1 VPGPQV
7 AGHTADT
14 GAVSQHAPSESAGT
28 RQASTAAFEFVRELA
43 SELSSSTIE
52 LPSFPKVAAQVQ
64 KVLAEDSTSAER
76 VVRVLGAEPMLAARV
91 LSMANSVALAPGGKA
106 VSELRTAVT
115 RLGFDALRTA
125 VIGYALAQL
134 RSAPAFKA
142 IERPLNAFWQHS
154 VLVAALSFVLARR
167 SGRCSADTAM
177 LAGIVHGVG
186 KLYILTR
193 AMRHPALFADRV
205 SYQRIERDWHGG
217 IAKAL
222 LENWRMAD
230 EIVVAV
236 SMYSDPD
243 RELRG
248 TGAALADILE
258 VADAV
263 ARWRDAPE
271 LLGRQLEEL
280 PGAQRMAL
288 DTATCHAL
296 LDESAIELTALRA
309 ALGS

>member
-1 VPGPQV
+1 M
-7 AGHTADT
+7 
-14 GAVSQHAPSESAGT
+14 S

-64 KVLAEDSTSAER
+64 KVLSEDGASAER
-76 VVRVLGAEPMLAARV
+76 VVRVLGAEPMLATRV
-91 LSMANSVALAPGGKA
+91 LSMANSVALAPGGRAVVELKA
-106 VSELRTAVT
+106 AVA

-186 KLYILTR
+186 KLYIMTR
-193 AMRHPALFADRV
+193 AMRHPALFADRL

-236 SMYSDPD
+236 SLYGDPG
-243 RELRG
+243 REARG
-248 TGAALADILE
+248 VAAALADILE
-258 VADAV
+258 VADAL
-263 ARWRDAPE
+263 ARWRDAAE
-271 LLGRQLEEL
+271 LPAGLLEAL

-288 DTATCHAL
+288 EAAACRAL

>member
-1 VPGPQV
+1 MPLSNQDSPS
-7 AGHTADT
+7 AD
-14 GAVSQHAPSESAGT
+14 AVS

-64 KVLAEDSTSAER
+64 KVLSEDGASAER
-76 VVRVLGAEPMLAARV
+76 VVRVLGAEPMLATRV
-91 LSMANSVALAPGGKA
+91 LSMANSVALAPGGRAVVELKA
-106 VSELRTAVT
+106 AVA

-186 KLYILTR
+186 KLYIMTR
-193 AMRHPALFADRV
+193 AMRHPALFADRL

-236 SMYSDPD
+236 SLYGDPG
-243 RELRG
+243 REARG
-248 TGAALADILE
+248 VAAALADILE
-258 VADAV
+258 VADAL
-263 ARWRDAPE
+263 ARWRDAAE
-271 LLGRQLEEL
+271 LPAGLLEAL

-288 DTATCHAL
+288 EAAACRAL

>member
-1 VPGPQV
+1 
-7 AGHTADT
+7 
-14 GAVSQHAPSESAGT
+14 
-28 RQASTAAFEFVRELA
+28 VRELA
-43 SELSSSTIE
+43 AELSSSTIE

-64 KVLAEDSTSAER
+64 KVLSEDSSSAER

-91 LSMANSVALAPGGKA
+91 LSMANSVALAPGGRVVSDLKA
-106 VSELRTAVT
+106 AVT

-134 RSAPAFKA
+134 RSAPAFKG
-142 IERPLNAFWQHS
+142 IERPLNAYWHHS
-154 VLVAALSFVLARR
+154 VLVSALSFVLARR
-167 SGRCSADTAM
+167 TGRCSADTAM

-205 SYQRIERDWHGG
+205 SYQRIESDWHGG

-222 LENWRMAD
+222 LESWHMAE
-230 EIVVAV
+230 EIVDAVAG
-236 SMYSDPD
+236 YGNAG

-258 VADAV
+258 VADAL
-263 ARWRDAPE
+263 ARWRDASE
-271 LLGRQLEEL
+271 LRSQQLEEL
-280 PGAQRMAL
+280 PGARRMAL
-288 DTATCHAL
+288 DTAACRAL

-309 ALGS
+309 ALGN

>member
-1 VPGPQV
+1 VS
-7 AGHTADT
+7 
-14 GAVSQHAPSESAGT
+14 SQHLPSGIAAP
-28 RQASTAAFEFVRELA
+28 RQASTAAFDFVRELA
-43 SELSSSTIE
+43 AELSSSTIE

-64 KVLAEDSTSAER
+64 KVLSEDGSSAER
-76 VVRVLGAEPMLAARV
+76 VVRVLGAEPMLATRV
-91 LSMANSVALAPGGKA
+91 LSMANSVAMAPGGRAVAELKA
-106 VSELRTAVT
+106 AVT
-115 RLGFDALRTA
+115 RLGFDTLRAA
-125 VIGYALAQL
+125 VISYALAQL

-167 SGRCSADTAM
+167 SGRCSADSAM

-193 AMRHPALFADRV
+193 AMRHPALFADRM

-222 LENWRMAD
+222 LESWHMAD

-236 SMYSDPD
+236 AGYGDPG

-248 TGAALADILE
+248 TGAAMADILE
-258 VADAV
+258 VADAL
-263 ARWRDAPE
+263 ARWQGAFE
-271 LLGRQLEEL
+271 LLAQQLEEL
-280 PGAQRMAL
+280 PGAQRMGL
-288 DTATCHAL
+288 DTAACRAL
-296 LDESAIELTALRA
+296 LDESAIELAALRS